1 MAWPKDFLAPH
12 RHPAPHVWGHGVNNG
27 WGKTMGN
34 LMVLAVQE
42 PVRVDARRLSEI
54 VDELGE
60 TAAHDVICVALEQL
74 AQGLADARQAAMTDD
89 MGALAARAEM
99 LSRLAWQ
106 VGLTS
111 LAGVAVDVAA
121 CAERRD
127 GIGLAATLARL
138 MRIGNRSLTEIW
150 DERQD
155 LS

>member
-1 MAWPKDFLAPH
+1 
-12 RHPAPHVWGHGVNNG
+12 
-27 WGKTMGN
+27 
-34 LMVLAVQE
+34 MVKLTVLSVQE
-42 PVRVDARRLSEI
+42 AVHVDARRLSEI

-60 TAAHDVICVALEQL
+60 TAAHNVICVALEQL
-74 AQGLADARQAAMTDD
+74 AQALSDARLAALRGDLAD
-89 MGALAARAEM
+89 LAARAEM

-150 DERQD
+150 DERQE

>member
-1 MAWPKDFLAPH
+1 M
-12 RHPAPHVWGHGVNNG
+12 V
-27 WGKTMGN
+27 N
-34 LMVLAVQE
+34 LMVLTMQE
-42 PVRVDARRLSEI
+42 PVHVDARRLAEI

-60 TAAHDVICVALEQL
+60 TAAHSVICVALEQL
-74 AQGLADARQAAMTDD
+74 AQALSDARRAATTGNM
-89 MGALAARAEM
+89 AELSARSEM

-150 DERQD
+150 DERQE

>member
-1 MAWPKDFLAPH
+1 M
-12 RHPAPHVWGHGVNNG
+12 
-27 WGKTMGN
+27 MGN

>member
-1 MAWPKDFLAPH
+1 MA
-12 RHPAPHVWGHGVNNG
+12 
-27 WGKTMGN
+27 N

-42 PVRVDARRLSEI
+42 PVHVDARRLSEI

-60 TAAHDVICVALEQL
+60 TAAQDVICVALEQL
-74 AQGLADARQAAMTDD
+74 AQALADARQAAMAGD
-89 MGALAARAEM
+89 MATLTAGAEM

-127 GIGLAATLARL
+127 GIGLSATLARL

-150 DERQD
+150 DPRLR

>member
-1 MAWPKDFLAPH
+1 
-12 RHPAPHVWGHGVNNG
+12 
-27 WGKTMGN
+27 MGN
-34 LMVLAVQE
+34 LMVLAVKE
-42 PVRVDARRLSEI
+42 PVHVDARRLSEI

-60 TAAHDVICVALEQL
+60 TAAQDVICVALEQL
-74 AQGLADARQAAMTDD
+74 AQALADARQAAMAGD
-89 MGALAARAEM
+89 MATLTAGAEM

-127 GIGLAATLARL
+127 GIGLSATLARL

-150 DERQD
+150 DERQG

>member
-1 MAWPKDFLAPH
+1 M
-12 RHPAPHVWGHGVNNG
+12 V
-27 WGKTMGN
+27 N
-34 LMVLAVQE
+34 LMVLTMQE
-42 PVRVDARRLSEI
+42 PVQVDARRLGEI

-60 TAAHDVICVALEQL
+60 TAAHNVICVALEQL
-74 AQGLADARQAAMTDD
+74 AQALSDARLAAMTGD
-89 MGALAARAEM
+89 MAELAARSEM

-121 CAERRD
+121 CAERQD
-127 GIGLAATLARL
+127 GIALAATLARL
-138 MRIGNRSLTEIW
+138 IRIGNRSLTEIW

>member
-1 MAWPKDFLAPH
+1 
-12 RHPAPHVWGHGVNNG
+12 
-27 WGKTMGN
+27 
-34 LMVLAVQE
+34 MVLAVQE
-42 PVRVDARRLSEI
+42 PVQVDARRLNEI

-60 TAAHDVICVALEQL
+60 TAAQDVICVALEQL
-74 AQGLADARQAAMTDD
+74 AQTLADARQAAMAGDT
-89 MGALAARAEM
+89 AELTARAEM

-106 VGLTS
+106 VGLTT

-138 MRIGNRSLTEIW
+138 IRIGNRSLTEIW
-150 DERQD
+150 DERQG

>member
-1 MAWPKDFLAPH
+1 
-12 RHPAPHVWGHGVNNG
+12 
-27 WGKTMGN
+27 
-34 LMVLAVQE
+34 MVLAVQE

-74 AQGLADARQAAMTDD
+74 AQALSEARQAAMTGD
-89 MGALAARAEM
+89 MAELTARAEM

-106 VGLTS
+106 VGLTT

-127 GIGLAATLARL
+127 GISLAATLARL
-138 MRIGNRSLTEIW
+138 MRTGNRSLTEIW
-150 DERQD
+150 DERQG
-155 LS
+155 L